1 MGIFDEKTFALFFW
15 VFYEKKFPQITN
27 PKTQPTFTCSNSTKG
42 NTRII
47 HEAYSKLSIK
57 YNRTTSVTC
66 PLLTL
71 KSLLTLKVNTL
82 LKFKYHVG
90 VVSMVDFEQVNAEW
104 EQLLATK
111 AATRGVL

>member
-1 MGIFDEKTFALFFW
+1 MTF
-15 VFYEKKFPQITN
+15 
-27 PKTQPTFTCSNSTKG
+27 
-42 NTRII
+42 
-47 HEAYSKLSIK
+47 
-57 YNRTTSVTC
+57 

-104 EQLLATK
+104 ELLLATK